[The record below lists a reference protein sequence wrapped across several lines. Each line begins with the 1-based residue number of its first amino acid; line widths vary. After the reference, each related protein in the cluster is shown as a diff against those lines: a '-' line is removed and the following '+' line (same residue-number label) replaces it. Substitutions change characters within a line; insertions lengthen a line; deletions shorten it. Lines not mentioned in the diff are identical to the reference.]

1 VARWIDE
8 LDLPASQAR
17 PESDVYL
24 AFTGQLPQRLSIDS
38 RPLDILVCYPV
49 FTNRSSTFTTV
60 HNPTHVSPIDIAQ
73 KKATVG
79 DMNLLRLL
87 PLWFASLALLESLPS
102 VPVRAADAF
111 GSAIVRVLRAQAG
124 FGCEG
129 PGVAGM
135 DEVRRTD
142 DGQAM
147 GIVELGLEMYR
158 RMGADEPRTLTE
170 VLSFGSA
177 GSREFAEWMIGMSMR
192 WLANR
197 DVLVGMAWRFMEMHE
212 AVAQLDGDCVLLSPE
227 SNRILHAIAA
237 RERRGL
243 EVCRNEI
250 ERDRQRMRRF
260 QEGVAIA
267 SQAIHSCS
275 V

>member
-1 VARWIDE
+1 
-8 LDLPASQAR
+8 
-17 PESDVYL
+17 
-24 AFTGQLPQRLSIDS
+24 
-38 RPLDILVCYPV
+38 
-49 FTNRSSTFTTV
+49 
-60 HNPTHVSPIDIAQ
+60 
-73 KKATVG
+73 
-79 DMNLLRLL
+79 
-87 PLWFASLALLESLPS
+87 
-102 VPVRAADAF
+102 
-111 GSAIVRVLRAQAG
+111 VRVLRAQAG

-158 RMGADEPRTLTE
+158 HMGADEPRTLTE
-170 VLSFGSA
+170 ALSSGSA

-197 DVLVGMAWRFMEMHE
+197 DVLVGMAWRFMEMHQ
-212 AVAQLDGDCVLLSPE
+212 AVAQLERDCALLSPE
-227 SNRILHAIAA
+227 SNRILYAIAA

-243 EVCRNEI
+243 EVCRNKI

-260 QEGVAIA
+260 QEGVSIA
-267 SQAIHSCS
+267 SQAIDSCS
-275 V
+275 A